1 MIEDSKEYD
10 SINSRA
16 KKKLEKDMGPQ
27 FMAALN
33 DPRTIEIMLNPDG
46 KLWVER
52 LGEGMECVGTLRAAQ
67 GQAIIETIAG
77 YHRKEITSKY
87 PLLEG
92 EVPLDN
98 SRFAGQLPPVVSD
111 PTFAIR
117 KKAVSIF
124 TLQDYVNKGVMT
136 PQQMNVIIEAV
147 AAHKNILV
155 VGGTSSGKT
164 TLVNAIIYQMVM
176 HNLFERFVIIE
187 DTGEIQCAAENYVQ
201 YHSTADITMTALLK
215 ITLRMRPDRII
226 VGEVR
231 GPEALDLLMAWN
243 SGHPGG
249 AATLHANSA
258 KAGLAKL
265 LMYISMH
272 PDSPSPIEPLIGEA
286 VHVVVN
292 IAKNPDGDRH
302 IQEIIEV
309 LGYEN
314 GQYQLKTL

>member
-1 MIEDSKEYD
+1 MIDDLKEYD
-10 SINSRA
+10 SVNLRA
-16 KKKLEKDMGPQ
+16 KKKLEKDMGPE
-27 FMAALN
+27 FLAALN

-52 LGEGMECVGTLRAAQ
+52 LGEGMECVGSLRHAQ

-77 YHRKEITSKY
+77 YHRKEVTSKY

-92 EVPLDN
+92 EVPLDK
-98 SRFAGQLPPVVSD
+98 SRFAGQLPPVVSG

-136 PQQMNVIIEAV
+136 EQQMEVIIEAV

-201 YHSTADITMTALLK
+201 YHATADISMTALLK
-215 ITLRMRPDRII
+215 TTLRMRPDRII

-265 LMYISMH
+265 LLYISMH

-292 IAKNPDGDRH
+292 IAKKPDGGRH
-302 IQEIIEV
+302 IREIIEV